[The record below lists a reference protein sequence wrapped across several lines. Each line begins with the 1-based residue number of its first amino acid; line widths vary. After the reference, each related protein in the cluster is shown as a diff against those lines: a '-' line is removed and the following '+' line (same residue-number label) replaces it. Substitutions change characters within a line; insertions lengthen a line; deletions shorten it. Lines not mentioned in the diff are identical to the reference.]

1 MRKIVKGMGEAF
13 GDSARAW
20 DRSAAGPPGG
30 RMRGLRARRASLL
43 LATALALALT
53 THFASGAAAYKGFE
67 SPTQNIGCIMFEQG
81 ARCDIIHHSWPLPK
95 KPKSCEFD
103 YGGSVFVG
111 DQGRGSYGCVSDSAF
126 GAGPVLPYGES
137 VRKDR
142 FRCTSGEIGMRC
154 VNLRNHHG
162 FLLSRQRVRLF

>member
-1 MRKIVKGMGEAF
+1 MKLSVARQLMLLTGLTVAF
-13 GDSARAW
+13 
-20 DRSAAGPPGG
+20 
-30 RMRGLRARRASLL
+30 
-43 LATALALALT
+43 TAVAV
-53 THFASGAAAYKGFE
+53 SGAAAFKGFE

-81 ARCDIIHHSWPLPK
+81 ARCDILHHSWPLPK

-111 DQGRGSYGCVSDSAF
+111 DRGRASYGCVSDSAF

-137 VRKDR
+137 VRKGR
-142 FRCTSGEIGMRC
+142 FRCTSEEVGMRC
-154 VNLRNHHG
+154 VNLRNGHG